1 MNTIEQTQAFK
12 DWLRKVKDPM
22 GKASIV
28 RRIDRAAK
36 GNFGD
41 IKDLKDGVWE
51 MRHGY

>member
-12 DWLRKVKDPM
+12 DWLRNVKDPM

-28 RRIDRAAK
+28 RRIDRAAR

-41 IKDLKDGVWE
+41 SKDLKDGVWE
-51 MRHGY
+51 MRHSY